1 MYEIL
6 FNYLIYKLNKDIRKE
21 AAETKQVE
29 YIVKLMHSENDLG
42 SIKCVFRIIKS
53 LTKGKIKQVLKPEE
67 KLKIEAACG
76 LYVGSLIEIIGSE
89 LTVFMFDEIKSPYCR
104 IKRYINFNNFILEKK
119 LNEFKKVKEID
130 ITIMTFFISSILKK
144 IEALLE
150 KLTISKISQN
160 IAILYVLLIEDAYLT
175 DRNIIVDEIHKNEEK
190 DKIGVFLSV
199 LENLNLENEDK
210 IDLWNET
217 IDEIFDLYETEIL
230 KGLEDDVETGL
241 SNLSVDSKRFNY
253 FDPNL
258 NLSQKLAVN
267 EIQNKTSYKIIG
279 PPGTGKTSTIVEIIC
294 KLLQSNKRV
303 LVCGPSNISID
314 NLIEKFI
321 GTKWYANNKTK
332 FYRRGS
338 SQKGLIK
345 YNLETTVYKIT
356 RRLTKKGKIKFS
368 KNQLRKIKGE
378 EMYKIQLVTDLV
390 FATTFSSRKELE
402 DFDWVIVD
410 EACQATMV
418 ECFLAVTHAKHFI
431 LVGDPNQLCP
441 DSRSLF
447 DVLDVKTYLLN
458 TQYRMCEK
466 LITFSNEMFYSSKI
480 LSFIKHSYNLVK
492 DSPLLFVDTSNSDFI
507 ETKDHT
513 SKMNTFEADL
523 VVKLVSF
530 IKSKDIG
537 VITPYSA
544 QVTLLKDKLKDIE
557 IATVDGFQGRE
568 KEFIVISLVRS
579 NFEGNFGFLDDF
591 RRLNVAITRCK
602 KGLIIV
608 GNADNFRKSDHI
620 SKYIKFIKN
629 NFLFI
634 DTLEIDEYF
643 NSPLC

>member
-1 MYEIL
+1 
-6 FNYLIYKLNKDIRKE
+6 LNI
-21 AAETKQVE
+21 
-29 YIVKLMHSENDLG
+29 N
-42 SIKCVFRIIKS
+42 KS
-53 LTKGKIKQVLKPEE
+53 LTKGKVLQTLKPGE
-67 KLKIEAACG
+67 KLRIETDKRV
-76 LYVGSLIEIIGSE
+76 YFGSLVDVAGSE
-89 LTVFMFDEIKSPYCR
+89 LTIMMYEEIKSQQCR
-104 IKRYINFNNFILEKK
+104 VQRYINFNNLCLEKNLLK
-119 LNEFKKVKEID
+119 FKDEKKIDIVIMAYFITSVLKKTEFLFKKLPLDEIS
-130 ITIMTFFISSILKK
+130 F
-144 IEALLE
+144 
-150 KLTISKISQN
+150 N
-160 IAILYVLLIEDAYLT
+160 IIKLYVLLIEET
-175 DRNIIVDEIHKNEEK
+175 FFTERNVTIEEVFKTETIDKKNLFKKAVEDVKLDCEK
-190 DKIGVFLSV
+190 
-199 LENLNLENEDK
+199 N

-217 IDEIFDLYETEIL
+217 IDKIFDLYDIEAFERIDDDIEI
-230 KGLEDDVETGL
+230 GL
-241 SNLSVDSKRFNY
+241 SNLNVNSNVNKF

-258 NLSQKLAVN
+258 NNSQKLAANGVSN
-267 EIQNKTSYKIIG
+267 NISYKIIG

-294 KLLQSNKRV
+294 KLLQRNKRV

-321 GTKWYANNKTK
+321 ETKWYANNKTK

-338 SQKGLIK
+338 SLKGLTK
-345 YNLETTVYKIT
+345 YNLETTVCNIIRNEMKNNGKNYNRNKIYGLKK
-356 RRLTKKGKIKFS
+356 RLCRYFQQI
-368 KNQLRKIKGE
+368 
-378 EMYKIQLVTDLV
+378 TDLV